1 MVQPPDGFAWPR
13 AAVTYFDGARTSST
27 QKPDG
32 PETTSI
38 SRAPAPPVR
47 PSVRASTS
55 TPIRLRHRQA
65 TTSFRCFVAKA
76 GYDPQPGRSP
86 TRPGS
91 APFLQRPPAYAVSR
105 TPLPTTSTT
114 PQGI

>member
-32 PETTSI
+32 PGTTSI

-47 PSVRASTS
+47 PSVRASTG
-55 TPIRLRHRQA
+55 TPIRLRHRH
-65 TTSFRCFVAKA
+65 
-76 GYDPQPGRSP
+76 PGDHIVPLLRRQGRL
-86 TRPGS
+86 RPS
-91 APFLQRPPAYAVSR
+91 ARPLTHAAWIGTFPPAPPLR
-105 TPLPTTSTT
+105 TR
-114 PQGI
+114 